1 LPSTFHTFPC
11 YQFTAIAHYA
21 VVDHYVWKEPRINS
35 KILTFINFMINL
47 QHHMQMNGYS
57 SFSTCSLIMMNK
69 CQNKAE
75 TTFISVSVVN
85 VERVNVQAEM
95 KMVNQLC
102 ELENE
107 NTIHF
112 DMITS
117 MQPVLW

>member
-11 YQFTAIAHYA
+11 YQFTAIEHYA

-85 VERVNVQAEM
+85 VERVNVARLLNVEPL
-95 KMVNQLC
+95 N
-102 ELENE
+102 
-107 NTIHF
+107 
-112 DMITS
+112 
-117 MQPVLW
+117 QPVPVEIKHPQNSSRQK